1 MATTMSCVLVLF
13 ILLLAVAVTDA
24 VTFDA
29 TTLMTQEELSRRV
42 LEMIAQ
48 LTLLGIILSAMVMAA
63 VAWLVWRRLY
73 RHAHHL

>member
-1 MATTMSCVLVLF
+1 MMSFLVLF
-13 ILLLAVAVTDA
+13 ILSMAVAVTDA
-24 VTFDA
+24 ATFDA
-29 TTLMTQEELSRRV
+29 TMTQEELSRRV

-48 LTLLGIILSAMVMAA
+48 LTLLGIVLSAMVMAA